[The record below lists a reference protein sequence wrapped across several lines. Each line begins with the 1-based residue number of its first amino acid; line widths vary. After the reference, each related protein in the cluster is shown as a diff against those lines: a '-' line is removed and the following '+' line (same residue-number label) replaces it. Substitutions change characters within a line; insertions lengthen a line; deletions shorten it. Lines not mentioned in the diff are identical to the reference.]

1 MRRISGKVCSTV
13 TPVPVQFPGA
23 EALSHLE
30 AIDMPTPVTT
40 SVRRTH
46 ARWFPI
52 LGLVFMAT
60 LINYLDRAVFSIARP
75 LFSADLGIAP
85 IVAGTIGSAFN
96 WSYALAQL
104 PGGAVL
110 DRFGTRLVYFVA
122 LATWSVFT
130 LLQGTVSSVG
140 AFIGLRIGLGFCE
153 APCFPANSRVLNSW
167 FPQHERARANSIYA
181 VGMSA
186 GLAFFLVPL
195 FWIAEHYTW
204 RGLFVVAGGIG
215 VVFGVIWYVVYREPQ
230 DFAGANQ
237 AELDYIAAGGGFA
250 KAKIAQTP
258 VSWANMLR
266 VSRLRPILIISLA
279 QFCGNTVLNFF
290 LIDFVN
296 YLATQRHMPWIKV
309 GIFVSF
315 PYMAAAAGGVVA
327 GIVADRILKRGGS
340 VNLARKMPVATGLIL
355 ASSLIL
361 ANFVPDGRDSLVI
374 AIMSVAFFGQ
384 GMSNLGW
391 TVLTDMAP
399 KNMVGLA
406 GGFFNMI
413 TNLAG
418 ILTPFILGVILQI
431 TGSYFYSLIYVGV
444 LPLIGAALYIFVL
457 GDVKRLDVPA

>member
-1 MRRISGKVCSTV
+1 
-13 TPVPVQFPGA
+13 
-23 EALSHLE
+23 
-30 AIDMPTPVTT
+30 
-40 SVRRTH
+40 
-46 ARWFPI
+46 
-52 LGLVFMAT
+52 MAT

-96 WSYALAQL
+96 WSYAFAQI

-110 DRFGTRLVYFVA
+110 DRFGTRLVYFLA
-122 LATWSVFT
+122 LITWSAFT
-130 LLQGTVSSVG
+130 MFQGMASSVG
-140 AFIGLRIGLGFCE
+140 AFIGLRVGLGLCE

-195 FWIAEHYTW
+195 FWIAQHYTW

-215 VVFGVIWYVVYREPQ
+215 VLFAVVWYALYREPRKY
-230 DFAGANQ
+230 AGANQ

-250 KAKIAQTP
+250 KDTIAQTP
-258 VSWANMLR
+258 FSWANIVR

-296 YLATQRHMPWIKV
+296 YLATERQMPWIKV

-315 PYMAAAAGGVVA
+315 PYMASAVGGVVA
-327 GIVADRILKRGGS
+327 GLVADRILKRGGS
-340 VNLARKMPVATGLIL
+340 INVARKLPVATGLIL

-361 ANFVPDGRDSLVI
+361 ANFAPAGRDGLVI

-384 GMSNLGW
+384 GMTNLGW

-406 GGFFNMI
+406 GGYFNMI

-418 ILTPFILGVILQI
+418 IATPFILGVILQL

-444 LPLIGAALYIFVL
+444 LPLLGAALYLFAL
-457 GDVKRLDVPA
+457 GDVKRLEA

>member
-1 MRRISGKVCSTV
+1 MYTFAMPPSSAPIS
-13 TPVPVQFPGA
+13 P
-23 EALSHLE
+23 
-30 AIDMPTPVTT
+30 PT
-40 SVRRTH
+40 RT
-46 ARWFPI
+46 RWFPI
-52 LGLVFMAT
+52 LALVFMAT

-75 LFSADLGIAP
+75 LFTKDLAIAP

-110 DRFGTRLVYFVA
+110 DRFGTRVVYA
-122 LATWSVFT
+122 LALLSWSVFT
-130 LLQGTVSSVG
+130 MFQGMVSTVG
-140 AFIGLRIGLGFCE
+140 AFIGLRVGLGFCE

-215 VVFGVIWYVVYREPQ
+215 VVFAGIWYAIYREPQ
-230 DFAGANQ
+230 EFGGVNQ

-250 KAKIAQTP
+250 KDKIAQTP
-258 VSWANMLR
+258 VSWANIMR

-296 YLATQRHMPWIKV
+296 YLATQRGMPWIKV

-315 PYMAAAAGGVVA
+315 PYMAAAIGGVVA
-327 GIVADRILKRGGS
+327 GIAADRILKSGGS
-340 VNLARKMPVATGLIL
+340 INVARKLPVAAGLIL
-355 ASSLIL
+355 ASSLTL
-361 ANFVPDGRDSLVI
+361 ANFVPIGRDGVII

-418 ILTPFILGVILQI
+418 ILTPFILGVILQV

-444 LPLIGAALYIFVL
+444 LPLIGAALYIFAL
-457 GDVKRLDVPA
+457 GDVKRLEVPAEF

>member
-1 MRRISGKVCSTV
+1 MNTTT
-13 TPVPVQFPGA
+13 TPPVR
-23 EALSHLE
+23 
-30 AIDMPTPVTT
+30 PTHV
-40 SVRRTH
+40 
-46 ARWFPI
+46 RWFPI

-75 LFSADLGIAP
+75 LFSSDLGISP
-85 IVAGTIGSAFN
+85 IVAGTIASAFS
-96 WSYALAQL
+96 WSYAFAQM

-122 LATWSVFT
+122 LMSWSAIT
-130 LLQGTVSSVG
+130 MLQGLVSSVG
-140 AFIGLRIGLGFCE
+140 AFIGCRMALGFFE

-181 VGMSA
+181 VGMYA
-186 GLAFFLVPL
+186 GLAFLIVPL
-195 FWIAEHYTW
+195 FWIAERYTW

-215 VVFGVIWYVVYREPQ
+215 VVFGVIWYLAYREPLESTSV
-230 DFAGANQ
+230 NQ

-250 KAKIAQTP
+250 KEKVAQTP
-258 VSWANMLR
+258 VSWANILR

-279 QFCGNTVLNFF
+279 QFCGNTVLTFF

-309 GIFVSF
+309 GIFVSL
-315 PYMAAAAGGVVA
+315 PYLAAAVGGVM
-327 GIVADRILKRGGS
+327 GGMVADRILKGGGS
-340 VNLARKMPVATGLIL
+340 INLARKLPVVTGLVL

-361 ANFVPDGRDSLVI
+361 ANFVPDGRDGLVI
-374 AIMSVAFFGQ
+374 AIMSLAFFGQ
-384 GMSNLGW
+384 GMTNLGW

-406 GGFFNMI
+406 GGYFNMI

-444 LPLIGAALYIFVL
+444 LPLAGAALYVFAL
-457 GDVKRLDVPA
+457 GDVKRLEVQAGA